1 MTDPRFILHVDM
13 DAFFA
18 AIVQLDQ
25 PELRGKP
32 ILVGHDGP
40 RGVVTTASY
49 EARPFGCRSA
59 MPMAEAKRRCPEA
72 IVVPVPGERVRE
84 MSGKLFEVLH
94 QFSPLVEGMSVD
106 EAFVDLTG
114 TERLL
119 GPPPE
124 TAARI
129 LASIHD
135 ELELT
140 ASGGLAPNKFLA
152 KLASDENKPN
162 GLTLVPFDDVA
173 GWLATKPISRMWG
186 IGRVGEKR
194 MLERGITT
202 IGDLQNAGEQWLADW
217 FGNDAEHYRRL
228 SRGIDDRPVVPEH
241 EAKSIGHEQTFGEN
255 LTHPDHVRAVMLDQS
270 EQVGWRL
277 RRHGFKA
284 GRVTVKIRFGQFETI
299 TRSRTLGRHTDVTG
313 EIWEA
318 AKGLFDEWAGRSF
331 RPVRLIGVTAG
342 ALSQD
347 EGQLDLFGQSAQQ
360 RSSKVDQLTDQ
371 IVDRFGKRA
380 IRRAGGLRGSSDG

>member
-1 MTDPRFILHVDM
+1 MADRRAILHVDM

-32 ILVGHDGP
+32 ILVGGDGP

-59 MPMAEAKRRCPEA
+59 MPMAEARRRCPHA
-72 IVVPVPGERVRE
+72 IVVPVPGSRIRE
-84 MSGKLFEVLH
+84 MSARMFDILH
-94 QFSPLVEGMSVD
+94 RFSPLVEGMSVD

-124 TAARI
+124 TAQRVLETI
-129 LASIHD
+129 KD
-135 ELELT
+135 ELQLT

-152 KLASDENKPN
+152 KLASDENKPD
-162 GLTLVPFDDVA
+162 GLTLVPFDDVQA
-173 GWLATKPISRMWG
+173 WLAPKPISRMWG
-186 IGRVGEKR
+186 IGRVGEQR
-194 MLERGITT
+194 MRQRGIRT
-202 IGDLQNAGEQWLADW
+202 IGDLQNATRRWLKDW
-217 FGNDAEHYRRL
+217 FGNEADHFHRL

-241 EAKSIGHEQTFGEN
+241 QAKSIGHEQTFGEN
-255 LTHPDHVRAVMLDQS
+255 LTNPDHVRAVIIDQA

-277 RRHGFKA
+277 RRRGFRA

-299 TRSRTLGRHTDVTG
+299 TRSRTLGRHTDATG
-313 EIWEA
+313 EIHA
-318 AKGLFDEWAGRSF
+318 AARGLFDEWAARSF

-342 ALSQD
+342 ALTLD
-347 EGQLDLFGQSAQQ
+347 EGQLDLFGE
-360 RSSKVDQLTDQ
+360 SSRTQHAAVDRLTDR
-371 IVDRFGKRA
+371 IVDKFGKRA
-380 IRRAGGLRGSSDG
+380 IRRAGAMRNTDR